1 MTKLRK
7 TSKTK
12 LHEENANVGSGK
24 TIIQPDVN
32 DNKAKSIKQARQIAR
47 EENIQVS
54 EEDSKIRQAFV
65 DKDWNEIKIADSW
78 QIFKVMAEFVEGFEK
93 LSRIGP
99 CVSIF
104 GSARTKPDNK
114 YYIMAEEI
122 AAKLVRHG
130 YGVITGGGPGIMEA
144 GNKGAHSE
152 GGKSVGLNIELP
164 FEQFNNIYIDS
175 DKMINFDYFF
185 VRKVMFIKYAQG
197 FVVMPGG
204 FGTLDELFEAITLI
218 QTRKIGRFPIIL
230 VGRAYWQGLMDWIK
244 NIMLTEESNISPE
257 DLQLVNIVDTPT
269 EAVKVIDEF
278 YSKYLL
284 SPNF

>member
-12 LHEENANVGSGK
+12 LQDETSNVGSGT
-24 TIIQPDVN
+24 TIIQPDANVN
-32 DNKAKSIKQARQIAR
+32 KVESLQEAKKIAKNDANFTSEDDKRIR
-47 EENIQVS
+47 E
-54 EEDSKIRQAFV
+54 AFT
-65 DKDWNEIKIADSW
+65 DKNWNEIKIADSW
-78 QIFKVMAEFVEGFEK
+78 QIFKVMSEFVEGFEK
-93 LSRIGP
+93 MAKIGP

-104 GSARTKPDNK
+104 GSARTKPENP

-152 GGKSVGLNIELP
+152 GGRSVGLNIQLP
-164 FEQFNNIYIDS
+164 FEQFNNIYIDP
-175 DKMINFDYFF
+175 DKLINFDYFF
-185 VRKVMFIKYAQG
+185 VRKVMFVKYAQG
-197 FVVMPGG
+197 FIGMPGG

-218 QTRKIGRFPIIL
+218 QTKKIGKFPIVL
-230 VGRAYWQGLMDWIK
+230 VGKKYWQGMFDWIK
-244 NIMLTEESNISPE
+244 DVMLTQESNISPE
-257 DLQLVNIVDTPT
+257 DLDLVHLVDNATD
-269 EAVKVIDEF
+269 AVKVIDDF